1 MFALSIITH
10 RIAMQ
15 CGDNIVKGDIVI
27 VARLARWSTVQ
38 KYEYNLDAQ
47 WCDILH
53 IMKYATMCNKVF
65 EIIKSVI
72 YLHTLNAR
80 SSN

>member
-1 MFALSIITH
+1 MLTLSIMTH

-15 CGDNIVKGDIVI
+15 CGDNNVKGDIVS
-27 VARLARWSTVQ
+27 VVRLALWSTVQ

-53 IMKYATMCNKVF
+53 NMK
-65 EIIKSVI
+65 
-72 YLHTLNAR
+72 
-80 SSN
+80 

>member
-1 MFALSIITH
+1 MFTLSIMTH

-15 CGDNIVKGDIVI
+15 CGDNIVKGDIVS
-27 VARLARWSTVQ
+27 VVRLARWSTVQ
-38 KYEYNLDAQ
+38 KCKYNLDAQ

-53 IMKYATMCNKVF
+53 IMKYTTMCNKVF
-65 EIIKSVI
+65 EIIKNVT
-72 YLHTLNAR
+72 YLHALNAR